1 MSSLLKNILFFLLL
15 SCHLLQASEFSHADD
30 NPEAAAIALATFQRI
45 NTAGNWCYP
54 NLQEDGTLEELTVS
68 SKHWRVNFQD
78 IQGIRKVPYLE
89 KIDCVTGDIMSR
101 ISLGD
106 AFEDLL
112 NKPAVIECTMTQAV
126 VIAMCANKILDP
138 HLARLDS
145 VGKKPVLSAPMGE
158 NEVNIFSLFT
168 KKSTPFSLEGN
179 APLGSFGY
187 ITNIDHYHSF
197 QPHGL
202 AAGFNVACVGRN
214 NQGLPLFMGFDP
226 DKELF
231 DLPRTFAEVQR
242 FLYQETLKPIGQHHN
257 PKAKDTLESLQAI
270 YKENFQWFQEQCGR
284 TQKKYPAFTLKRS

>member
-1 MSSLLKNILFFLLL
+1 MSSLLKNTLFFLLL
-15 SCHLLQASEFSHADD
+15 SCHLLQASDFSHTDD
-30 NPEAAAIALATFQRI
+30 NSEVADRAFKIFQGI
-45 NTAGNWCYP
+45 NTAGNWRYP
-54 NLQEDGTLEELTVS
+54 TLQEDGTLEELTVDS
-68 SKHWRVNFQD
+68 EHWRVNFKD
-78 IQGIRKVPYLE
+78 IQEIGKVPYLE
-89 KIDCVTGDIMSR
+89 KIDCVTGDIMSP

-112 NKPAVIECTMTQAV
+112 NKPAVTECTMTQTV
-126 VIAMCANKILDP
+126 VITMCAGTILDP
-138 HLARLDS
+138 HLARLDG
-145 VGKKPVLSAPMGE
+145 VGKKPVLSAPMGD
-158 NEVNIFSLFT
+158 NDVNIFSLFT
-168 KKSTPFSLEGN
+168 KKGTPFSLEGH

-214 NQGLPLFMGFDP
+214 DQGLPLFMGFDP
-226 DKELF
+226 DQELF
-231 DLPRTFAEVQR
+231 DQPRTFAEVQR